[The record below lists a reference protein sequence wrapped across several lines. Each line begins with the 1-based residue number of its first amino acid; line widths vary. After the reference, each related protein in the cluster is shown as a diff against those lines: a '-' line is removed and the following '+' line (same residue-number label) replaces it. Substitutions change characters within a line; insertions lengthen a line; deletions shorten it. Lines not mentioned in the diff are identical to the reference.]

1 MENESAPRPRHGIRT
16 PVAYSGSD
24 LEGGGSLANI
34 SISGA
39 LIEPASPSVA
49 PGTRLSLLV
58 PYFLRAHVELRS
70 VELPAEVVRET
81 DTGFAVLFKELD
93 LEATRVLRELQE
105 PEVID
110 LLDEV

>member
-1 MENESAPRPRHGIRT
+1 MENGSTPRPRHGIVT
-16 PVAYSGSD
+16 PVAYSGPD

-39 LIEPASPSVA
+39 LIEPASPPVA

-58 PYFLRAHVELRS
+58 PYFPRTHLELRA

-81 DTGFAVLFKELD
+81 DTGFAVLFKELG
-93 LEATRVLRELQE
+93 LEARRLLLALQE

-110 LLDEV
+110 LVDEI

>member
-1 MENESAPRPRHGIRT
+1 MEKETAARPRHGIRT
-16 PVAYSGSD
+16 PVAYSGPD
-24 LEGGGSLANI
+24 VEGGGSLANI

-49 PGTRLSLLV
+49 PGTPISLLV
-58 PYFLRAHVELRS
+58 PYFPRSHVELRA

-81 DTGFAVLFKELD
+81 ETGFAVLFNELD
-93 LEATRVLRELQE
+93 LEARGILLELQH

-110 LLDEV
+110 LVDEI